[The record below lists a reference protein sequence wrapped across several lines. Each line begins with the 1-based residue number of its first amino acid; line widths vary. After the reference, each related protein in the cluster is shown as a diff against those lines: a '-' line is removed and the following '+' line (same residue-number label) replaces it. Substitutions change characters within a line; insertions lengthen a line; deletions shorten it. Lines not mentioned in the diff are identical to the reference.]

1 MTLVSCF
8 LYLFVQ
14 VQNHE
19 TLVSDHLLLDID
31 DLKITGVSDLV
42 QQTGQEQSLYLE
54 CCLVGF
60 RIF

>member
-1 MTLVSCF
+1 MTLASCF

-54 CCLVGF
+54 CC
-60 RIF
+60 